1 MAKPLLRQRITKQQR
16 ALLTF
21 LQEKERTGDVFRPID
36 ISNATGYPLRASV
49 LALLSRRV
57 WHEFLEDLG
66 DHRYYARGTRDLTI
80 EEFARRASSKTDTK
94 TGSSKPVV
102 PKAEDELLLEAAMRD
117 FQLAIELFNRPTTP
131 NRIEAF
137 VTHFIGAFEKLSKA
151 RLIKRDGAAS
161 IWLSGKERKSISLR
175 VALDRLY
182 PVDNRVRLNVQHI
195 EDLRDEATHYML
207 PALDA
212 IASRYFQSGV
222 LNFFREFKEAAGYP
236 PLHTNGVG
244 LMSLVFD
251 SPPPTRRDLVQQH
264 GEERAKAILE
274 RIQDMEKTANEM
286 NDASFAIP
294 LHLSVG
300 FVDKQTDPEHS
311 IAGLSGMVPIVV
323 TKTRDPK
330 KTHPHEVNHIV
341 AEVNKRLHMKYGD
354 DRLRK
359 LIPGRGDGEFNTHD
373 FSSIASFEGWKKDS
387 NAFHFDHGTQ
397 VIHTYSDACIDFIME
412 KLAKDSDY
420 LKRAKAKEVEKRKRK
435 TGVGKA

>member
-1 MAKPLLRQRITKQQR
+1 MSKQERLRPRINKKQE
-16 ALLTF
+16 ALLAF
-21 LQEKERTGDVFRPID
+21 FQEKERAHQVFRPID
-36 ISNATGYPLRASV
+36 ISKATGYPLGPSV
-49 LALLSRRV
+49 KALLSRRV
-57 WHEFLEDLG
+57 WHEFLDPVG
-66 DHRYYARGTRDLTI
+66 DDHYYAKGTLELSI
-80 EEFARRASSKTDTK
+80 EEFARRTSSKYRRAGVEVKPDKPK
-94 TGSSKPVV
+94 TEV
-102 PKAEDELLLEAAMRD
+102 ELLLEAAAHD
-117 FQLAIELFNRPTTP
+117 FQLAVELFNRPTTP

-137 VTHFIGAFEKLSKA
+137 VIHFIGAFEKLSKA

-161 IWLSGKERKSISLR
+161 IWLKDKERKSISLR

-236 PLHTNGVG
+236 PLHMNGVG

-251 SPPPTRRDLVQQH
+251 SPLPLHRNLVHQH
-264 GEERAKAILE
+264 GADRAKDILE
-274 RIQDMEKTANEM
+274 RIKSMEAAANNM
-286 NDASFAIP
+286 DDPAFAIP

-300 FVDKQTDPEHS
+300 FVNKQSSPEQT

-341 AEVNKRLHMKYGD
+341 AEVNKRLRLKYTEEV
-354 DRLRK
+354 LKK
-359 LIPGRGDGEFNTHD
+359 LFQSRSTPEFNTHD
-373 FSSIASFEGWKKDS
+373 FSSIGSQEGSKKDS
-387 NAFHFDHGTQ
+387 NPFHFDHGTSIQ
-397 VIHTYSDACIDFIME
+397 HTYSDECVGFIMR
-412 KLAKDSDY
+412 KLTEDPEY
-420 LKRAKAKEVEKRKRK
+420 LKRAKKKEVEKRKRK
-435 TGVGKA
+435 A

>member
-1 MAKPLLRQRITKQQR
+1 MTKQERLRPRINKKQE
-16 ALLTF
+16 ALLAF
-21 LQEKERTGDVFRPID
+21 FQEKELAHQVFRPID
-36 ISNATGYPLRASV
+36 ISKATGYPLRASV

-57 WHEFLEDLG
+57 WHEFLDPVG
-66 DHRYYARGTRDLTI
+66 DDHYYAKGTLALSID
-80 EEFARRASSKTDTK
+80 EFARRTSSKYRK
-94 TGSSKPVV
+94 TVAEPKPEK
-102 PKAEDELLLEAAMRD
+102 PKTEVEQLLEAAAHD
-117 FQLAIELFNRPTTP
+117 FQLAVELFNRPTTP

-137 VTHFIGAFEKLSKA
+137 VIHFIGAFEKLSKA
-151 RLIKRDGAAS
+151 RLLKRDGADS
-161 IWLSGKERKSISLR
+161 IWLKDKERKSISLR

-222 LNFFREFKEAAGYP
+222 LNFFREFKEAAGFP
-236 PLHTNGVG
+236 PLHMNGVG

-251 SPPPTRRDLVQQH
+251 SPPPTRRDLVNQH
-264 GEERAKAILE
+264 GEERAKNILD
-274 RIQDMEKTANEM
+274 RIQALENAANEM
-286 NDASFAIP
+286 DDPSFAIP

-300 FVDKQTDPEHS
+300 FVDKQTDLEHS

-341 AEVNKRLHMKYGD
+341 AEVNKRLQLKYGD
-354 DRLRK
+354 ERLRK
-359 LIPGRGDGEFNTHD
+359 LIPERGEAGFNTHD
-373 FSSIASFEGWKKDS
+373 FSSIASQEGWKKDS

-397 VIHTYSDACIDFIME
+397 VMHTYSDACIDLIMRKVAE
-412 KLAKDSDY
+412 DPDY
-420 LKRAKAKEVEKRKRK
+420 LKRAKKKEVEKRRSKK
-435 TGVGKA
+435 KP